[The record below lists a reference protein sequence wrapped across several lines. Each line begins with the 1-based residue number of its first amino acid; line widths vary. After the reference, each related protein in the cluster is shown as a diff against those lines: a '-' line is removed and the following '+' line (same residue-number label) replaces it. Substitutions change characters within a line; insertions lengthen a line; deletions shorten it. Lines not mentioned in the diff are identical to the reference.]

1 MHGEWWFWVCV
12 GFAGQAL
19 FTSRFLVQWIASER
33 KGESVLPIIFWHL
46 SLGGGLLL
54 LLYAISRSDP
64 VIITGQ
70 ALGVIVYARNLVLV
84 YRKERHLREMRSNLE
99 AIDNRAGD
107 GIAGQLSPAS
117 NGATILRRAG

>member
-1 MHGEWWFWVCV
+1 MSGDWWYWFWVSV

-33 KGESVLPIIFWHL
+33 KGESVFPILFWHL

-54 LLYAISRSDP
+54 LVYAISRVDP

-70 ALGVIVYARNLVLV
+70 ALGVVVYSRNLVLV
-84 YRKERHLREMRSNLE
+84 YRKERQLREMK
-99 AIDNRAGD
+99 A
-107 GIAGQLSPAS
+107 QLDALGGTPVLSLADSQTDAS
-117 NGATILRRAG
+117 GAALRRAG